1 MSFLDWYDDKLQRV
15 TELVT
20 PTLWLIGAFM
30 VLVAYVAFRSWKKAA
45 IAGIGM
51 AIVIAIVTNVTSL
64 SSMVE
69 GEIAAQGLSRT
80 GGQAV
85 PWA

>member
-1 MSFLDWYDDKLQRV
+1 MPFSVLQWYDEKLQQL
-15 TELVT
+15 TALVT

-51 AIVIAIVTNVTSL
+51 AVVIAIVTNVTSL
-64 SSMVE
+64 SGMVE
-69 GEIAAQGLSRT
+69 GELAAPTMPVMIWQ
-80 GGQAV
+80 
-85 PWA
+85 WM